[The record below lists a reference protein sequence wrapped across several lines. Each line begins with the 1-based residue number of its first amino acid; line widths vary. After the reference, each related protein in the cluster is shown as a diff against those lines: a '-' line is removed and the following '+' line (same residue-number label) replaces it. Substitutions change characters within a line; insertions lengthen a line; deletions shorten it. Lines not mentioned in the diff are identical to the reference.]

1 VRGDSRVDLYAK
13 SLAVLGLGLIAG
25 IGAAVDYWPG
35 DLRLPAVAR
44 SSARPLIPAARAF
57 ADTPVVVDADLTVI
71 EPRGA
76 GAGATAAFASD
87 RAAAPVGPSR
97 ADFSSDVAYA
107 AAPELAITLSHGG
120 DLPSLDLESGLTAS
134 SFPAAVL
141 TSADLTPAATTTGD
155 VIQVTKGLQPLPP
168 MLPVDQSD
176 DGFFSGMLR
185 KTGSSVGNSLASVSS
200 SLDKAGTSLAG
211 AVRVV
216 SDLVKKAF

>member
-1 VRGDSRVDLYAK
+1 MRGDSRIDLYAK
-13 SLAVLGLGLIAG
+13 SLALLGLGLIAG

-35 DLRLPAVAR
+35 DLRLPSVAR
-44 SSARPLIPAARAF
+44 SPVRPLIPAARTF
-57 ADTPVVVDADLTVI
+57 VDTAVVVDADLTVQ
-71 EPRGA
+71 EPRGSDP
-76 GAGATAAFASD
+76 TVAFASA
-87 RAAAPVGPSR
+87 REAAPTGPAR
-97 ADFSSDVAYA
+97 VELSSDVAYA
-107 AAPELAITLSHGG
+107 AAPELAITVSNGG
-120 DLPSLDLESGLTAS
+120 DLPSLDLESGLAAS
-134 SFPAAVL
+134 NFPAA
-141 TSADLTPAATTTGD
+141 ALTPADLMPAATMTSD
-155 VIQVTKGLQPLPP
+155 VIQVTSGLQPLPP